1 MLPLPATGRPHLPT
15 SPAPDAPRNTRH
27 TGALLA
33 AQNDPSTPGTGSVEE
48 QGGEVL
54 QVDETAGPKAAGQ
67 GQVEQRG
74 GATPNTAEELG
85 PTNQI

>member
-1 MLPLPATGRPHLPT
+1 MPSPSSALKNKTGAGLEEGRPET
-15 SPAPDAPRNTRH
+15 ATDPDAYPI
-27 TGALLA
+27 
-33 AQNDPSTPGTGSVEE
+33 QNDPSTPGTGSVEE

-54 QVDETAGPKAAGQ
+54 AVDESSGPKAAGQ

-74 GATPNTAEELG
+74 GATPNSAEELG

>member
-1 MLPLPATGRPHLPT
+1 
-15 SPAPDAPRNTRH
+15 
-27 TGALLA
+27 
-33 AQNDPSTPGTGSVEE
+33 VEE

-54 QVDETAGPKAAGQ
+54 EVDESSGPKAAGQ

-74 GATPNTAEELG
+74 GATPNSAEELG